1 MIFLSFFKTLEGK
14 TVTVELK
21 NDLQITGTLASV
33 DQFLNFKLANAR
45 AVDSAKFPQLLSVK
59 DMFVRGSVIR
69 YVSVPV
75 SVRVGRLRART
86 ALTGARSTAP
96 RSLPA
101 PAGRRRRHGAAAG
114 RRAARGDGGGQGGRG
129 GRRVGAAIDA
139 GARRL
144 KARALGKLP
153 PPLTRQTLPRHPPRR
168 APLRRRR
175 RGSGAAT
182 PTSTPSA

>member
-75 SVRVGRLRART
+75 SARGRLARARARART
-86 ALTGARSTAP
+86 ARAP
-96 RSLPA
+96 PRTCSLPA
-101 PAGRRRRHGAAAG
+101 RAQAAEVDTGLLQDAARREAMEAAKVAAAG
-114 RRAARGDGGGQGGRG
+114 
-129 GRRVGAAIDA
+129 GAS
-139 GARRL
+139 ARR
-144 KARALGKLP
+144 
-153 PPLTRQTLPRHPPRR
+153 
-168 APLRRRR
+168 
-175 RGSGAAT
+175 
-182 PTSTPSA
+182 